1 MNNLAKKQ
9 RWIPQYPVYKIVTEL
24 QLNALEGHL
33 FKVRLRVERINK
45 QLLEDKFRSLAQSG
59 YTSTDNPGVV
69 KGRNRPIAVGLVL
82 KY

>member
-33 FKVRLRVERINK
+33 FKVRLRV
-45 QLLEDKFRSLAQSG
+45 DKRDKPLKRVYAWLSPDSG
-59 YTSTDNPGVV
+59 TKLSVDLSAANLGC
-69 KGRNRPIAVGLVL
+69 RP
-82 KY
+82 